1 VVVDISEAA
10 LGVLGGGS
18 ARGLFCHNDE
28 FCFLPGSVTKVSA
41 FLSTFHSRAFEIFES
56 KGVRCVVLG
65 DVSRDRA
72 AHEAPLK
79 KICCREEWGLVAS
92 LSLIQ
97 G

>member
-28 FCFLPGSVTKVSA
+28 FCFLPGSVTKLSA

-65 DVSRDRA
+65 DASRGGADHEVRLNKTCCCEKRA
-72 AHEAPLK
+72 FG
-79 KICCREEWGLVAS
+79 ICWKLT
-92 LSLIQ
+92 
-97 G
+97 